1 MTNKSSKR
9 FQSLRDFPS
18 VEILTAHGTLKPYLK
33 DLTRPVVVQIIRGII
48 DKLKN
53 RFQSGERTIT
63 ENNLIAAIKDE
74 LDHLKQL
81 RLKPVINGSGIII
94 HTNLGRAPLSEKII
108 QNSLEAVTGYSNLEF
123 DLNKGKRGGRG
134 LLIEHLLAVL
144 CETESGT
151 IVNNNAA
158 AVFIIL
164 NSLAGRK
171 EVVISRGELIQ
182 IGGGF
187 KIPEIMT
194 KSGVRLVEIGTTNKT
209 TIADYRA
216 AVTDRTR
223 MILKVHRSNFAQTGF
238 VEETSIGE
246 LFGLCREHDL
256 ILTHDLGSGL
266 ISFPPGVDI
275 KGEPRVVE
283 SIRSGADLTCFS
295 GDKLL
300 GGTQAGLI
308 AGRRDLI
315 AEIKKNPLFRTI
327 RCDKIIF
334 SLMEQ
339 VLMSYLSGTQFDDIP
354 IWRMISVPVTDLKKR
369 GKKIISACRSRDV
382 TLVATRAYPGG
393 GSAPARS
400 VPSMAVSLQSP
411 VKANT
416 LAARFRLYSPPIIG
430 RVENDEFL
438 IDLRAVPPEK
448 DHIIIKAINRIL
460 G

>member
-1 MTNKSSKR
+1 MTNKNSKQ

-18 VEILTAHGTLKPYLK
+18 VEILIARKTLAPYIK
-33 DLTRPVVVQIIRGII
+33 DLTRPIVVQTVREIIG
-48 DKLKN
+48 KLKN
-53 RFQSGERTIT
+53 RFKSGEKTLT
-63 ENNLIAAIKDE
+63 ENNLIAAVKDE
-74 LDHLKQL
+74 LDRLKQL

-94 HTNLGRAPLSEKII
+94 HTNLGRAPLSEKMI

-123 DLNKGKRGGRG
+123 DLRKGKRGRRG

-171 EVVISRGELIQ
+171 EVIISRGELIQ

-187 KIPEIMT
+187 KIPEIMV

-223 MILKVHRSNFAQTGF
+223 MILKVHRSNFTQTGF
-238 VEETSIGE
+238 VEETSMRE
-246 LFGLCREHDL
+246 LSVLCREHDL

-266 ISFPPGVDI
+266 VFFPPKVDI
-275 KGEPRVVE
+275 KNEPSVAE
-283 SIRSGADLTCFS
+283 SVRSGADLTCFS

-315 AEIKKNPLFRTI
+315 AKIKKNPLFRTI
-327 RCDKIIF
+327 RCDKIVF
-334 SLMEQ
+334 SMMEQ
-339 VLMSYLSGTQFDDIP
+339 VLMSSLNGAQFDDLP
-354 IWRMISVPVTDLKKR
+354 IWRMMTAPITDLKRR
-369 GKKIISACRSRDV
+369 GKNIISACGGCDV
-382 TLVATRAYPGG
+382 TLEATRAYPGG
-393 GSAPARS
+393 GSTPTQS
-400 VPSMAVSLQSP
+400 IPSLAVSLQSP
-411 VKANT
+411 VKVNS

-430 RVENDEFL
+430 RVENDKFL